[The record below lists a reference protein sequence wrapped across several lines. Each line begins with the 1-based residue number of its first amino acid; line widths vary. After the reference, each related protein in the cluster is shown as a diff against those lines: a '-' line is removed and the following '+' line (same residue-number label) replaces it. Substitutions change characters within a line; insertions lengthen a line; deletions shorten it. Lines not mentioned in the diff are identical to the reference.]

1 MSEFMKEQWR
11 NFCGLGN
18 PLIELF
24 GSDVSMISLINCV
37 IDNMNTNYR
46 WLALFLDN
54 GNEFLMT
61 WEFNSIRENCWMK
74 IKKNWLCY
82 MHDILVRRYVCK
94 LKWSIENGCYKMCY
108 KGKFIIL
115 EQKDAFWVN

>member
-1 MSEFMKEQWR
+1 
-11 NFCGLGN
+11 
-18 PLIELF
+18 
-24 GSDVSMISLINCV
+24 MISLINCV
-37 IDNMNTNYR
+37 IDNVNTNYR

-54 GNEFLMT
+54 DNEFLMT
-61 WEFNSIRENCWMK
+61 WEFNSIGENYWMK

-94 LKWSIENGCYKMCY
+94 LKWNIENGCYKMCY

-115 EQKDAFWVN
+115 EQKDAFWVY